1 MFSGVCVAD
10 SMSKLKDSASIVFA
24 VAAFDDV
31 SNIHGLGANGCSCVE
46 SILMMVECMCR
57 FLLLYL
63 GGVVPGILYSRE
75 LKEVGVYSP
84 LFVLFRRCV
93 FLSMDESCS
102 TVGMSLGVMIGVTGM
117 FGRIFFCVVVC
128 NASR

>member
-46 SILMMVECMCR
+46 SILMMVEGMCR
-57 FLLLYL
+57 FLLLYV
-63 GGVVPGILYSRE
+63 GGVVPGIL
-75 LKEVGVYSP
+75 
-84 LFVLFRRCV
+84 
-93 FLSMDESCS
+93 
-102 TVGMSLGVMIGVTGM
+102 
-117 FGRIFFCVVVC
+117 
-128 NASR
+128 